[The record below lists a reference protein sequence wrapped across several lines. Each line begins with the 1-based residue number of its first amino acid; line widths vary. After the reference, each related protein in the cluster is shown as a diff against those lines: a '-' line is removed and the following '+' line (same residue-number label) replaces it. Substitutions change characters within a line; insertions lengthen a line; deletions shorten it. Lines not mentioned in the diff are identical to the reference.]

1 MKVENYPFTFIG
13 ILILIIGWFSIFSGI
28 FALGRGFDDTLIISI
43 NLETMFVDTAVST
56 SEQFVWYMGLRIILG
71 FLLVFIGNSFLV
83 RGLHYCHDGICHP
96 RLGDFS
102 RRLH

>member
-1 MKVENYPFTFIG
+1 MKVENYPFMFVG

-28 FALGRGFDDTLIISI
+28 FALGRGFDDTLVISI
-43 NLETMFVDTAVST
+43 NLETMFVDTSIAT
-56 SEQFVWYMGLRIILG
+56 AEQFVWYMALRIILG

-96 RLGDFS
+96 RLGDF